1 MVHFPKVNIGPYH
14 IDNPLALA
22 PMVGVTDKFFRRLCR
37 ELGAG
42 YVVSEMLAANP
53 VLRDTLKSRRRA
65 DFDTEV
71 SPVVIQIAGSDP
83 AWMAD
88 AAKYNVTRG
97 AQIIDINMGCPSKKV
112 CNKLAGSALLT
123 NPDQVRLILDAV
135 VQAVAV
141 PVTLKIRTGPN
152 PLVRNGLEIAKMAE
166 DAGIAALAVHG
177 RTRSDRFKG
186 EAEYDTIREICAA
199 VDIPVFANGDIGTP
213 QKAAEVLQYTGASG
227 LMIGRAAQGN
237 PWIFREIRHFLDTG
251 KQLPPP
257 SPLEVLDVMQ
267 RHIAQLHLSYGE
279 HQGVRVARKHIC
291 WYLKNRG
298 DSAGARKRLM
308 QADSAAEQFAILNS
322 YFRQGIKYAR
332 RETIQS
338 AFIPNAARFSDTIA
352 DPHPGAGSD

>member
-1 MVHFPKVNIGPYH
+1 MFIGPYH

-123 NPDQVRLILDAV
+123 NPDQVRLIIDAV

-186 EAEYDTIREICAA
+186 EAEYDTIREI
-199 VDIPVFANGDIGTP
+199 
-213 QKAAEVLQYTGASG
+213 
-227 LMIGRAAQGN
+227 
-237 PWIFREIRHFLDTG
+237 
-251 KQLPPP
+251 
-257 SPLEVLDVMQ
+257 
-267 RHIAQLHLSYGE
+267 
-279 HQGVRVARKHIC
+279 
-291 WYLKNRG
+291 
-298 DSAGARKRLM
+298 
-308 QADSAAEQFAILNS
+308 
-322 YFRQGIKYAR
+322 
-332 RETIQS
+332 
-338 AFIPNAARFSDTIA
+338 
-352 DPHPGAGSD
+352 

>member
-1 MVHFPKVNIGPYH
+1 MVHFREMNIGPYYL
-14 IDNPLALA
+14 DNPLALA

-53 VLRDTLKSRRRA
+53 ALRDTFKSRQRG

-83 AWMAD
+83 DWMAD
-88 AAKYNVTRG
+88 AAIYNVARG

-112 CNKLAGSALLT
+112 CNKAAGSALLAS
-123 NPDQVRLILDAV
+123 PDRVRLILDAV
-135 VQAVAV
+135 VQAVDV
-141 PVTLKIRTGPN
+141 PVTLKIRTGLN
-152 PLVRNGLEIAKMAE
+152 PRVRNGLHIAKMAE
-166 DAGIAALAVHG
+166 EAGIAALAVHG

-199 VDIPVFANGDIGTP
+199 VAIPVFANGDIGTP
-213 QKAAEVLQYTGASG
+213 QKAAEVLRYTGASG

-237 PWIFREIRHFLDTG
+237 PWIFREIRYFLDTG
-251 KQLPPP
+251 NQLPPP

-279 HQGVRVARKHIC
+279 YQGVRVARKHIG
-291 WYLKNRG
+291 WYLKSQK
-298 DSAGARKRLM
+298 DSADARKRLM

-322 YFRQGIKYAR
+322 YFRQGTKHAR
-332 RETIQS
+332 RELIQS
-338 AFIPNAARFSDTIA
+338 TYIPYAPRFSDA
-352 DPHPGAGSD
+352 CLDPRTGAGSG

>member
-1 MVHFPKVNIGPYH
+1 MRIGPYQ

-53 VLRDTLKSRRRA
+53 ALRDTFKTRQRR
-65 DFDTEV
+65 DFDTGV

-83 AWMAD
+83 DWMAE
-88 AAKYNVTRG
+88 AAIYNVTQG

-123 NPDQVRLILDAV
+123 NPEQVRLILDAV
-135 VQAVAV
+135 VQAVDV

-186 EAEYDTIREICAA
+186 VAEYDTIRDICTA

-251 KQLPPP
+251 EQLPPP
-257 SPLEVLDVMQ
+257 SPLEVLDVMT
-267 RHIAQLHLSYGE
+267 RHISQLHVSYGE
-279 HQGVRVARKHIC
+279 YQGVRVARKHIS
-291 WYLKNRG
+291 WYLKNRE
-298 DSAGARKRLM
+298 DSAGVRKQLM
-308 QADSAAEQFAILNS
+308 QADSAAEQFAILNR
-322 YFRQGIKYAR
+322 YFRQGSKYVR
-332 RETIQS
+332 KETRQPSI
-338 AFIPNAARFSDTIA
+338 IPYAVRSSDIFL
-352 DPHPGAGSD
+352 DSRPGAGSD